1 LGGIHLEVF
10 KDISSALAPVSK
22 EEALTMIKR
31 LKSYP
36 IIKGTRGKVGINETV
51 LADTI
56 QRVSALIAAAPEIQE
71 MDINPLM
78 GCGDT
83 LVAVDAR
90 IRVQG
95 QLECCAIPLNCAQ
108 SMAPHH
114 EKQSLFAANT

>member
-1 LGGIHLEVF
+1 MGKLSFTNVT
-10 KDISSALAPVSK
+10 SVPVSK
-22 EEALTMIKR
+22 EEALTLIKR
-31 LKSYP
+31 LRSYP
-36 IIKGTRGKVGINETV
+36 IIKGTRGKVGIDERV

-95 QLECCAIPLNCAQ
+95 QLGCYAIPLSCAQ